1 MLLTSVDLGC
11 ADEIMTICAMLQVQ
25 NVWYRPRDKMQV
37 ADQRKA
43 RFNHGDGDHLT
54 LLAVYDGW
62 MRENCSPVWCFEN
75 YVQARSLKRAQDTK
89 KQLVQIMDK
98 LALPV
103 ESCKRGFDHRHL
115 RRDDFNSIR
124 KAIAAGFFNHA
135 CRKD

>member
-1 MLLTSVDLGC
+1 
-11 ADEIMTICAMLQVQ
+11 
-25 NVWYRPRDKMQV
+25 
-37 ADQRKA
+37 
-43 RFNHGDGDHLT
+43 
-54 LLAVYDGW
+54 

-98 LALPV
+98 LGLPV

-115 RRDDFNSIR
+115 RKDDFNSIR